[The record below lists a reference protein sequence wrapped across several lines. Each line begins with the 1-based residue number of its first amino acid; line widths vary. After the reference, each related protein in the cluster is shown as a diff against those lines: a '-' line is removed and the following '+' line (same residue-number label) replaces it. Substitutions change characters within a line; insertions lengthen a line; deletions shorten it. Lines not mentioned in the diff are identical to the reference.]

1 MSFSDK
7 VVIVTGASSGIGA
20 ATALLF
26 SKEKAN
32 VVIVGRNE
40 AKLKVVT
47 AQCEEVGNK
56 PLVIRAD
63 VSDDDEA
70 ARIINETIEKY
81 GKLDVLVNNA
91 GFVRGGSLMDG
102 KILQAYDDLIDTN
115 LRAVICLTQLATPHL
130 IKSRGNIINISSVAG
145 GKTLRS
151 NYFLAYGISKAGLN
165 FFSQGAATELAE
177 HGVRVNV
184 ISPGPVVS
192 DIFENSKLDSDFIKN
207 YKINTMGDRISSSEE
222 VGHMI
227 LYLASDKAAGMTG
240 SNYILDNG
248 YCLLN

>member
-91 GFVRGGSLMDG
+91 GIMRSGTLVDG
-102 KILQAYDDLIDTN
+102 RAVQSFDEMVKTN
-115 LRAVICLTQLATPHL
+115 VRAVINLTQLATPHI
-130 IKSRGNIINISSVAG
+130 IKTKGNIINISSVAG
-145 GKTLRS
+145 MRVLRG
-151 NYFLAYGISKAGLN
+151 NIFLAYGMTKAALN
-165 FFSQGAATELAE
+165 YFSEACAKELASY
-177 HGVRVNV
+177 GVRVNG
-184 ISPGPVVS
+184 ICPGPVVT
-192 DIFENSKLDSDFIKN
+192 DILENSKIKMEELKDAKMSTISD
-207 YKINTMGDRISSSEE
+207 RSSTSEE
-222 VGHMI
+222 IGNLI
-227 LYLASDKAAGMTG
+227 LYLASDKAVGMTG
-240 SNYILDNG
+240 SNYVIDNG
-248 YCLLN
+248 LLVLN